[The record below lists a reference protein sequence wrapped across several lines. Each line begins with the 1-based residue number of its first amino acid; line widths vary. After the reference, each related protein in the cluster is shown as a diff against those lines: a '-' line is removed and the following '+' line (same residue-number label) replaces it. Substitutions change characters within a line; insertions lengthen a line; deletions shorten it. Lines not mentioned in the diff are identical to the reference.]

1 MNTLVLSFYLNIL
14 LIVLPILLLVVLLKP
29 KSGYSNIN
37 VPPGTTGWPMV
48 GETIRFVLSGPQ
60 RFIDERRKKY
70 CDDVFQTS
78 LFGQQMA
85 VFCGAQG
92 NKFVYTK
99 LFTPWWPVT
108 VKKVL
113 FFPEYADSSVNEV
126 SAVMHSFV
134 HEILKPEAL
143 KQYIPVMDAMAG
155 EHVES
160 EWDGNDVVKV
170 HPLAKKY
177 TFDLAFRL
185 FINVVDAEH
194 IRRLFKNFAL
204 VVTGLFSVPINLPGT
219 SFHKGVKGGKL
230 VREELLQII
239 SNRRKE
245 MMDKK
250 ETTALSTDFLSRLLL
265 VKDENGKFMSDK
277 EISNNIIGLLVAS
290 YETTSTAV
298 TFMLKYLA
306 ELPHIYDEVYKELM
320 EIAQSKRE
328 GELLKWEDIQK
339 MRYTWNVVCESLRLT
354 PPGHGG
360 FREAVTDVSFAGFT
374 IPKGWKA
381 SWTVHTTHKN
391 PECFPNPERFDP
403 SRFEGKGPAPY
414 TFVPFGGG
422 PRMCPGKEY
431 ARLEILVFIYNI
443 VTRYKLERVNPD
455 EKIIF
460 HVIPVPKEGLPLR
473 IIPHAK

>member
-1 MNTLVLSFYLNIL
+1 M
-14 LIVLPILLLVVLLKP
+14 
-29 KSGYSNIN
+29 
-37 VPPGTTGWPMV
+37 
-48 GETIRFVLSGPQ
+48 RFVLSGPQ
-60 RFIDERRKKY
+60 RFIRERRRKY
-70 CDDVFQTS
+70 SNDVFRTS
-78 LFGQQMA
+78 LFGQKMA

-99 LFTPWWPVT
+99 LFTPWWPESVSR
-108 VKKVL
+108 VM
-113 FFPEYADSSVNEV
+113 FFPEYTDTPVNEV

-134 HEILKPEAL
+134 HEILKPDAL
-143 KQYIPVMDAMAG
+143 KQYVPVMDAMAR
-155 EHVES
+155 EHIES
-160 EWDGNDVVKV
+160 EWDGKGVVKV

-185 FINVVDAEH
+185 FINVVDVEH
-194 IRRLFKNFAL
+194 VTRLFNHFRL
-204 VVTGLFSVPINLPGT
+204 ITTGLFAVPINLPGT
-219 SFHKGVKGGKL
+219 AFSKGVKGGKMI
-230 VREELLQII
+230 REELLKII

-245 MMDKK
+245 MM
-250 ETTALSTDFLSRLLL
+250 ERRENTPSSTDFLSRLLL
-265 VKDENGKFMSDK
+265 VKDENGKYLSDK

-320 EIAQSKRE
+320 EISQSKKE
-328 GELLKWEDIQK
+328 GELLMWDDIQK

-360 FREAVTDVSFAGFT
+360 FREAVSDVTFAGFT

-381 SWTVHTTHKN
+381 SWTVHTTHKD
-391 PECFPNPERFDP
+391 PECFRDPEKFDP

-443 VTRYKLERVNPD
+443 VTRYKLERINPK

-460 HVIPVPKEGLPLR
+460 HVIPVPTEGLPLR
-473 IIPHAK
+473 IIPHSI

>member
-1 MNTLVLSFYLNIL
+1 METLIMSLYLYVL
-14 LIVLPILLLVVLLKP
+14 LIIVPISIFFVLLNP
-29 KSGYSNIN
+29 KNRRPNIK
-37 VPPGTTGWPMV
+37 VPPGSTGWPVV

-60 RFIDERRKKY
+60 RFISERRKKY
-70 CDDVFQTS
+70 SNDVFQTS
-78 LFGQQMA
+78 LFGQRMA

-99 LFTPWWPVT
+99 LFTPWWPET

-113 FFPEYADSSVNEV
+113 FFPEFTDSSVNEV

-143 KQYIPVMDAMAG
+143 KQYIPAMDGMAR
-155 EHVES
+155 EHVGS
-160 EWDGNDVVKV
+160 EWDGNEVVKV
-170 HPLAKKY
+170 HPLSKKY

-194 IRRLFKNFAL
+194 VTRLFKHFTLAT
-204 VVTGLFSVPINLPGT
+204 TGLFSVPINLPGT
-219 SFHKGVKGGKL
+219 AFNKGVKGGKM
-230 VREELLQII
+230 VREELLKII
-239 SNRRKE
+239 SKRRKE
-245 MMDKK
+245 MMEKN
-250 ETTALSTDFLSRLLL
+250 ETSSSSTDFLSRLLL
-265 VKDENGKFMSDK
+265 VKDENGIFLSDK

-306 ELPHIYDEVYKELM
+306 ELPHIYDKVYEELSA
-320 EIAQSKRE
+320 IAQSKKE
-328 GELLKWEDIQK
+328 GELLTWDDIQK
-339 MRYTWNVVCESLRLT
+339 MRYTWNAVCESLRLT
-354 PPGHGG
+354 PPAHGG
-360 FREAVTDVSFAGFT
+360 FREAVNDVSFAGYT

-381 SWTVHTTHKN
+381 SWTVCTTHKN
-391 PECFPNPERFDP
+391 PECFPDPEKFDP

-443 VTRYKLERVNPD
+443 VTRYKLEKVNPH
-455 EKIIF
+455 EKIIS
-460 HVIPVPKEGLPLR
+460 HIVPVPKQGLPLR
-473 IIPHAK
+473 IIPLAK